1 MLKQIP
7 QNLLQRN
14 QGDENM
20 STPDP
25 IDVHVGSR
33 VRMRRT
39 LLGKSQTNIGETLGL
54 TFQQIQKYERGAN
67 RISSSKLYKLSN
79 LLDVPVAYF
88 FDDMPDQLERDA
100 TSFKGEK
107 PESFDQ
113 DRLSTSETLELVR
126 NYYKIENPKVRK
138 RIFEFIKGIAQVGKQ
153 S

>member
-1 MLKQIP
+1 MVGAKSK
-7 QNLLQRN
+7 NVERN

-39 LLGKSQTNIGETLGL
+39 LLGKSQTNIGEALGL

-79 LLDVPVAYF
+79 LLDVPVVYF
-88 FDDMPDQLERDA
+88 FEEVPDHLKRDA
-100 TSFKGEK
+100 PSFKGEK
-107 PESFDQ
+107 PEPFDQ
-113 DRLSTSETLELVR
+113 DRLSTSETLEFVR

-138 RIFEFIKGIAQVGKQ
+138 RIFEFIKSVAQVGKQ